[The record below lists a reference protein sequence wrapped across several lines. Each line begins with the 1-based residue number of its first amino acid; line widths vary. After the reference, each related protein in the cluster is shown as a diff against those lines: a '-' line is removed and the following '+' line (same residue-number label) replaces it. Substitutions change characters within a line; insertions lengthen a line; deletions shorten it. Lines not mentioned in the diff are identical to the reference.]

1 MKLLLAEDE
10 KELANAL
17 KAVLIHNHY
26 SVDVVY
32 NGEDAYHW
40 AMAANYDG
48 LILDIM
54 MPKKSGIQVLKELRQ
69 AGSSVPVLLL
79 TARGEIEDRVLGLDA
94 GADDYLTKPFA
105 MQELLA
111 RIRAMTRRKAEFF
124 SNVLEFERMT
134 LNRET
139 FELGFGGQCISLGNK
154 EFQMMELLMR
164 NPGHLIST
172 EQFMEQI
179 WGYDSDAE
187 MNVVW
192 VYISY
197 LRKKLLKLDAPV
209 EIKAVRGVG
218 YRLEKRETEN
228 RP

>member
-79 TARGEIEDRVLGLDA
+79 SCPELTRGNTYLLTAGE
-94 GADDYLTKPFA
+94 KS
-105 MQELLA
+105 QEVT
-111 RIRAMTRRKAEFF
+111 IDSVSV
-124 SNVLEFERMT
+124 SNVAGGFAGGGK
-134 LNRET
+134 NRN
-139 FELGFGGQCISLGNK
+139 F
-154 EFQMMELLMR
+154 
-164 NPGHLIST
+164 
-172 EQFMEQI
+172 
-179 WGYDSDAE
+179 
-187 MNVVW
+187 
-192 VYISY
+192 
-197 LRKKLLKLDAPV
+197 
-209 EIKAVRGVG
+209 
-218 YRLEKRETEN
+218 
-228 RP
+228 